1 MKVLVAHS
9 NAVSRRVL
17 EAALSR
23 LGHSTVVAESRARV
37 SELLDT
43 PSAPRLLLL
52 DWGEQAGME
61 GIEFF
66 RMLRSRPSASYV
78 YALLVSSRL
87 AKDQALAGLEAGADD
102 YISEPLD
109 MDELDARLRIAQR
122 VLDLEAQ
129 LDRSRSYLTA
139 VLANIESGVLL
150 LDWKGRIA
158 FANQALARMS
168 DTGID
173 RCAGMLGHEFSAL
186 HGPRYLDKEDFLH
199 AGRVGEANRPSG
211 AGKFE
216 VQHPAPKVF
225 TWVTKPVSLPEGSG
239 QLDVYQDVTNEA
251 ELARTLTQQAI
262 TDHTTGLI
270 NRRGGEEAVER
281 EIDRARRYGTPLSFA
296 LLDIDHFK
304 QFNDNHG
311 HAAGDRVLREVCGT
325 VMHGMRK
332 LDLAVRWGGE
342 ELLVVLPGAHL
353 EQAARTVERLRAAI
367 ENLKIE
373 GLPTVT
379 VSGGVAQMEP
389 GETFDAALARA
400 DVKLYEAKFAGRN
413 QVK

>member
-1 MKVLVAHS
+1 MRILLAHS
-9 NAVSRRVL
+9 NPVSRRVL
-17 EAALSR
+17 DAALSR
-23 LGHSTVVAESRARV
+23 LAHTTVVAENRSRAA
-37 SELLDT
+37 ELLASPD
-43 PSAPRLLLL
+43 SPRLLLL
-52 DWGEQAGME
+52 DWDQPGLD

-66 RMLRSRPSASYV
+66 RALRSRPAASYV
-78 YALLVSSRL
+78 YALLVSPRL

-158 FANQALARMS
+158 FANRALARMS
-168 DTGID
+168 DSGID
-173 RCAGMLGHEFSAL
+173 RCAGMNGHEFAAL
-186 HGPRYLDKEDFLH
+186 HGPRFLDKKDFLH

-211 AGKFE
+211 TGKFE
-216 VQHPAPKVF
+216 VERPAPRVF
-225 TWVTKPVSLPEGSG
+225 TWITKPVSLPEGSG
-239 QLDVYQDVTNEA
+239 QLDVYQDVTTEA
-251 ELARTLTQQAI
+251 QLERSLTQQAI

-281 EIDRARRYGTPLSFA
+281 EIDRARRYGTPLSFG

-304 QFNDNHG
+304 RFNDNHG
-311 HAAGDRVLREVCGT
+311 HAAGDRVLREVCST
-325 VMHGMRK
+325 VLHGMRK

-353 EQAARTVERLRAAI
+353 EQAARTIERLRAAI
-367 ENLKIE
+367 EKLEIE
-373 GLPTVT
+373 GLPRVT
-379 VSGGVAQMEP
+379 VSGGVSEMTP
-389 GETFDAALARA
+389 GEAFEKVLARA
-400 DVKLYEAKFAGRN
+400 DAKLYEAKSAGRN
-413 QVK
+413 QIK

>member
-9 NAVSRRVL
+9 NPVSRRVL
-17 EAALSR
+17 ETALSR
-23 LGHSTVVAESRARV
+23 LGHSSVLAESRSRV
-37 SELLDT
+37 GELLDQKD
-43 PSAPRLLLL
+43 APRLLLL
-52 DWGEQAGME
+52 DWDPPGVE
-61 GIEFF
+61 GVEFF

-78 YALLVSSRL
+78 YALLVSPRL
-87 AKDQALAGLEAGADD
+87 SKDQALAGLEAGADD

-158 FANQALARMS
+158 FANESLARMS
-168 DTGID
+168 ETGID

-186 HGPRYLDKEDFLH
+186 HGPRYLDKEDFLN

-211 AGKFE
+211 SGKFE
-216 VQHPAPKVF
+216 VRHPQPRVF
-225 TWVTKPVSLPEGSG
+225 TWVTKPVTLPEGSG

-251 ELARTLTQQAI
+251 ALERTLTQQAI

-281 EIDRARRYGTPLSFA
+281 EVARAQRYGTPLSFG

-304 QFNDNHG
+304 RFNDNHG
-311 HAAGDRVLREVCGT
+311 HAAGDRVLREVCST
-325 VMHGMRK
+325 VLRCMRK

-342 ELLVVLPGAHL
+342 ELLVVLPGARL
-353 EQAARTVERLRAAI
+353 EQAARTVDRLRIAV

-373 GLPTVT
+373 GLPPVT
-379 VSGGVAQMEP
+379 LSGGVSEMAPNESS
-389 GETFDAALARA
+389 DAALARA
-400 DVKLYEAKFAGRN
+400 DARLYEAKSAGRN
-413 QVK
+413 QIK